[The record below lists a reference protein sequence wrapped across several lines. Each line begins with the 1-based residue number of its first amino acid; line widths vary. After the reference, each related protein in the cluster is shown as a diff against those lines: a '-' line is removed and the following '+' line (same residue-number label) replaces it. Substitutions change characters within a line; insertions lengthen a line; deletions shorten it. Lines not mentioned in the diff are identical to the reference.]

1 MDAIMEKEFHELKNK
16 VDEIHRIL
24 LGNEHEQEVG
34 IHSRVKR
41 NEVEIK
47 ALQEWKQRITYFA
60 YGMVIPASYGVFD
73 VIKSILQV
81 IGKQL

>member
-47 ALQEWKQRITYFA
+47 AL
-60 YGMVIPASYGVFD
+60 
-73 VIKSILQV
+73 
-81 IGKQL
+81 

>member
-1 MDAIMEKEFHELKNK
+1 MDTKMEKEFHDLKSK

-24 LGNEHEQEVG
+24 LGSEHEQEVG

-47 ALQEWKQRITYFA
+47 SLQEWKARITYFA
-60 YGMVIPASYGVFD
+60 YGMVVPASYGIFD
-73 VIKSILQV
+73 IIKSILLT
-81 IGKQL
+81 ISR

>member
-1 MDAIMEKEFHELKNK
+1 MDAIMEKEFLELKNK

-34 IHSRVKR
+34 IHSRAKR

-47 ALQEWKQRITYFA
+47 ALQEWKQRIIYFA

-73 VIKSILQV
+73 LIKSILQV
-81 IGKQL
+81 IGK

>member
-1 MDAIMEKEFHELKNK
+1 MENTFTMEQEFHELKNK

-41 NEVEIK
+41 
-47 ALQEWKQRITYFA
+47 
-60 YGMVIPASYGVFD
+60 
-73 VIKSILQV
+73 
-81 IGKQL
+81 

>member
-1 MDAIMEKEFHELKNK
+1 MDAKMEKELHELKNK

-34 IHSRVKR
+34 IHSRVKK

-47 ALQEWKQRITYFA
+47 TIQEWKQRITYFA
-60 YGMVIPASYGVFD
+60 YGMIIPASYGVFD
-73 VIKSILQV
+73 VVKSILQV
-81 IGKQL
+81 IGK

>member
-24 LGNEHEQEVG
+24 LGIEHEQEVG

-47 ALQEWKQRITYFA
+47 ALKEWEQRITYFA

-73 VIKSILQV
+73 VIKSLLQV
-81 IGKQL
+81 IGK

>member
-1 MDAIMEKEFHELKNK
+1 MEKELHELKNK

-34 IHSRVKR
+34 IHSRVKK

-47 ALQEWKQRITYFA
+47 AIQEWKQRITYFA
-60 YGMVIPASYGVFD
+60 YGMIIPASYGVFD
-73 VIKSILQV
+73 VVKSILQA
-81 IGKQL
+81 IGK

>member
-1 MDAIMEKEFHELKNK
+1 MDAKIEKELHELKNK

-34 IHSRVKR
+34 IHSRVKK

-47 ALQEWKQRITYFA
+47 AIQEWKQRITYFA
-60 YGMVIPASYGVFD
+60 YGMIIPASYGVFD
-73 VIKSILQV
+73 VVKSILQV
-81 IGKQL
+81 IGK

>member
-1 MDAIMEKEFHELKNK
+1 MDVKMEKEFHELKNK

-34 IHSRVKR
+34 IYSRVKK

-47 ALQEWKQRITYFA
+47 SIQEWRQHITYFA

-73 VIKSILQV
+73 VIKSLLQV
-81 IGKQL
+81 IGK

>member
-1 MDAIMEKEFHELKNK
+1 MDAKMEKELHELKNK

-34 IHSRVKR
+34 IHSRVKK

-47 ALQEWKQRITYFA
+47 AIQEWKQRITYFA
-60 YGMVIPASYGVFD
+60 YGMIIPASYGVFD
-73 VIKSILQV
+73 VVKSILQA
-81 IGKQL
+81 IGK

>member
-24 LGNEHEQEVG
+24 LGNEHEKEVG

-73 VIKSILQV
+73 VIKSLLQV
-81 IGKQL
+81 IGK